1 MAPWPLRCPK
11 ILPATK
17 TQPTAMDHTDVTP
30 GPEQGSVKCLFV
42 DDQPPLR
49 QIVARRL
56 GGRVEVFLAAD
67 GRAAL
72 EVLAEHPDID
82 VVITDVNM
90 PDMDGLALTRECR
103 RIDPELGVIIVSGQS
118 SYENV
123 VQALRLG
130 ARNFLPKP
138 FDFAELESLLFAEAL
153 RCRQMRERQ
162 RRRHRERE
170 VGRFLVGIERQAYLL
185 PNELNLV
192 EPMATR
198 LVQIMEDLGICTS
211 ETRQNTVLGL
221 VELLTNSIE
230 HGNLGLTWQQKQEL
244 LQEGVGAYRAE
255 LGRRLRLPE
264 LAGRRV
270 HIVASFSTA
279 RAEVEIA
286 DEGEG
291 FDPSELPDPR
301 DPAQLLMSSG
311 RGLLLARTFLH
322 EVRFDDI
329 GNRVTAVQRP
339 PETPRA

>member
-130 ARNFLPKP
+130 A
-138 FDFAELESLLFAEAL
+138 
-153 RCRQMRERQ
+153 
-162 RRRHRERE
+162 
-170 VGRFLVGIERQAYLL
+170 
-185 PNELNLV
+185 
-192 EPMATR
+192 
-198 LVQIMEDLGICTS
+198 
-211 ETRQNTVLGL
+211 
-221 VELLTNSIE
+221 
-230 HGNLGLTWQQKQEL
+230 
-244 LQEGVGAYRAE
+244 
-255 LGRRLRLPE
+255 
-264 LAGRRV
+264 
-270 HIVASFSTA
+270 
-279 RAEVEIA
+279 
-286 DEGEG
+286 
-291 FDPSELPDPR
+291 
-301 DPAQLLMSSG
+301 
-311 RGLLLARTFLH
+311 
-322 EVRFDDI
+322 
-329 GNRVTAVQRP
+329 
-339 PETPRA
+339 